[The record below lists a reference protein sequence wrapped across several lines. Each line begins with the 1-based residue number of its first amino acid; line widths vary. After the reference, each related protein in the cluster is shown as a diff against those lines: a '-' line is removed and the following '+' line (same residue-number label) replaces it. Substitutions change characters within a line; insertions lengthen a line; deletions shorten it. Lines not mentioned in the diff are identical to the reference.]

1 VNELTVLDRVLP
13 FAILLLPLAGF
24 IVLALLGD
32 RIKRDGEAAGA
43 GYLACATVLTA
54 FGLAVW
60 ATVRLYGYVGG
71 A

>member
-1 VNELTVLDRVLP
+1 MFDLAPIDRTLP

-43 GYLACATVLTA
+43 RIGPR
-54 FGLAVW
+54 G
-60 ATVRLYGYVGG
+60 GIGG
-71 A
+71 AVPRG